1 MTADDAYAKAV
12 RTELDV
18 KNMIVWLELEALK
31 LGTDNQR
38 ERYSAGLLPED
49 ELTALARTELFTGFA
64 GLRRWAKR
72 DHTALGEKLKH
83 RISHAGAA
91 CLNNP
96 DHPDLETTDAEE
108 LEADEW
114 NTLKHIQAMADI
126 VTRHH
131 WLVRS
136 HGSVQIKPST
146 HWATCKS
153 CKAETSRSSAK
164 VTIEWAGRLLTR
176 EYALAL

>member
-1 MTADDAYAKAV
+1 ERDAQGLRRRARRQGVDLQGRQTKTARAGRRHQAPIRDRSRWNGQRGAARHHAREQVQAAEAQPVPQQLHVRRKEAMTADDAYAKAV

-91 CLNNP
+91 C
-96 DHPDLETTDAEE
+96 
-108 LEADEW
+108 
-114 NTLKHIQAMADI
+114 
-126 VTRHH
+126 
-131 WLVRS
+131 
-136 HGSVQIKPST
+136 
-146 HWATCKS
+146 
-153 CKAETSRSSAK
+153 
-164 VTIEWAGRLLTR
+164 
-176 EYALAL
+176 